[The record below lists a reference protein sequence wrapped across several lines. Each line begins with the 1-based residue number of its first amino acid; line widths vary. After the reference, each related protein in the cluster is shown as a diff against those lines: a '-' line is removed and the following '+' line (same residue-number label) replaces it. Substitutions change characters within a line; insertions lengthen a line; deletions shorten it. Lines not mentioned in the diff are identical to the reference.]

1 MSQSKSFSVT
11 GILMFLLIAG
21 LTDAKAQRIE
31 LSPFIGYETGSTV
44 YTSLGYLYIGGGM
57 DYGASLDFSLGRN
70 RYAEISY
77 SHMMTTLNVD
87 DGSNERYL
95 FDLGVNYYSIG
106 ILQETKPLS
115 KISPYGL
122 LTLGWVNFNPQT
134 DDYSGENKMHVSLAG
149 GVKIKATE
157 RIGLRLQARLL
168 MPIFYAGANF
178 NASTG
183 GTSMNVSATSVAFQ
197 GDFTGALVFVIR

>member
-1 MSQSKSFSVT
+1 MKPVLQFTPAWVIYILATVWILEEVLIGSV
-11 GILMFLLIAG
+11 G
-21 LTDAKAQRIE
+21 K
-31 LSPFIGYETGSTV
+31 
-44 YTSLGYLYIGGGM
+44 
-57 DYGASLDFSLGRN
+57 N
-70 RYAEISY
+70 RYAEISF
-77 SHMMTTLNVD
+77 SHMMTSLNVD

-122 LTLGWVNFNPQT
+122 FSLGWVNYNPQT
-134 DDYSGENKMHVSLAG
+134 DDYSGENKMHFSLAG
-149 GVKIKATE
+149 GLKIRATE

-168 MPIFYAGANF
+168 MPIFYAGTNF
-178 NASTG
+178 SSGTG

-197 GDFTGALVFVIR
+197 GDFTAALVFVIR